1 MAVIDSKKLLPPSK
15 STGSALTTQKFLVP
29 ISNTKVKSSA
39 IVRASDITPVEN
51 ERVGGGKTLLG
62 EVIQIRKNVISIQKV
77 IADNNTLF
85 KKSEERKRKLLE
97 KEKFAKKEQQLE
109 KKDPKQKTSLSI
121 PSLPRTGFLDAI
133 KRFLFYTLLGAAF
146 VKFGKHIPKI
156 LEFSKKL
163 IPAFKFVED
172 FAGNVL
178 NGVVDF
184 VGAGY
189 KAYDKVRE
197 ITKQVGG
204 EDLEK
209 KFDEF
214 SKQFNTFA
222 NLALIAGMSTMGGT
236 DFSGGRGKPST
247 TKPGFDRV
255 RGGRVSKPTQARYLS
270 RYGKGAFTNR
280 FGQQSLRGLTGK
292 GVGRLAGKA
301 LGRVP
306 IIGGLVDFIISTV
319 IFKEKPG
326 RAAAKAVGAT
336 IGSALGT
343 FIPIPFAGTILGG
356 VVGDLV
362 GGALYD
368 SLVGNDTLKAK
379 AQGGQVTR
387 GGQRAS
393 GPARRSIR
401 RVRTRPPKIKPQKT
415 IPGKDIGG
423 KEEIKKIF
431 PSPAN
436 PNQRNPLGVLE
447 TTSKNLKEVPLLGG
461 IMGASVDLAMGQKPD
476 ASVFRRIGY
485 GFGALVQNAIDAET
499 SNTIG
504 NIQKELVGLAGGGSV
519 PRTLSTGESIGMQ
532 IGERLGKTL
541 EAMMN
546 SKVTETLQSIRQQ
559 FGKAGFGFGSGGGPG
574 GGPGGELDADQQEA
588 FEKIR
593 KIAEKVGSPNPS
605 VTAAIAMI
613 ESGWLSNP
621 NSVYF
626 ASGKTNPFGQSGRG
640 PKGSVPGRN
649 GQEFA
654 VYNNLEEGVKAHVDR
669 WKSSYIGNTP
679 EEIIE
684 NIRRGAGPGAPGMY
698 NNEPG
703 ANWTAKILSAYR
715 SGTQPKPSKVSSAAY
730 RAILPEG
737 NPVLTSGFGLRK
749 VRWGSKYHRGVDI
762 GVDRGSRVLSAAAG
776 TAYVLD
782 NATWGSFGQ
791 AVVVDHG
798 DGTST
803 IYGHVDPIV
812 KNGQKVKKGDTIA
825 KVKFWP
831 KGAYGAENED
841 NTHLHFERR
850 LGGVG
855 FSGKAVDPSG
865 YLNSLIPKPT
875 PKPAQPPSPPPSQV
889 RTRMTRSNQWKPE
902 DSGLIKLPD
911 GTYGRKASLAPST
924 SPSIASGVNQKAF
937 YEEIA
942 GGSTLILQK
951 VITEKPVPT
960 PMNSGGSVAFID
972 NSTLPITAFLS

>member
-29 ISNTKVKSSA
+29 ISNIKVKSSA
-39 IVRASDITPVEN
+39 IVRASNVTPVEN

-109 KKDPKQKTSLSI
+109 QKDPKQKTSLSI

-163 IPAFKFVED
+163 IPAFKFVEN
-172 FAGNVL
+172 FTGNLL
-178 NGVVDF
+178 NGAIEFIDK
-184 VGAGY
+184 GY

-197 ITKQVGG
+197 LTKQVGG

-236 DFSGGRGKPST
+236 DFGGGGKPFT

-255 RGGRVSKPTQARYLS
+255 KGGRVSKPTQARYLS

-343 FIPIPFAGTILGG
+343 FIPVPFAGTILGG

-393 GPARRSIR
+393 GPARRSVR

-423 KEEIKKIF
+423 RKKIGELF
-431 PSPAN
+431 YDSPN

-504 NIQKELVGLAGGGSV
+504 NIQKELVGLAGGGAV

-532 IGERLGKTL
+532 IGEKLGKTL

-559 FGKAGFGFGSGGGPG
+559 FGKEGFGLVDSGVDGPVTGEVAAGTVAPGQLSIEQLVGLAKGAGFSDN
-574 GGPGGELDADQQEA
+574 DAV
-588 FEKIR
+588 IM
-593 KIAEKVGSPNPS
+593 
-605 VTAAIAMI
+605 AAIAMA
-613 ESGWLSNP
+613 ESGGNSNAHNNNRATGDNSYGLWQINMIDELGP
-621 NSVYF
+621 ARRKQFGISNDEQLKDPVTNAHAARIVKQESGFVSWSVYKSGRYKNYLGSAQKA
-626 ASGKTNPFGQSGRG
+626 ASAPKITVYKQPTTGGFVPLGNELGSLQEARRIAESLGVPLYSHMRPGDPGYHGSGRAMDFSNDAVGKGTPEQLRLAQTLVQKYGKTA
-640 PKGSVPGRN
+640 K
-649 GQEFA
+649 
-654 VYNNLEEGVKAHVDR
+654 
-669 WKSSYIGNTP
+669 
-679 EEIIE
+679 EIIYTPLGFS
-684 NIRRGAGPGAPGMY
+684 IKDG
-698 NNEPG
+698 
-703 ANWTAKILSAYR
+703 K
-715 SGTQPKPSKVSSAAY
+715 KVSPIDPGNHYHHVHVAFEKGGKVHGLT
-730 RAILPEG
+730 RAILGEKGPE
-737 NPVLTSGFGLRK
+737 F
-749 VRWGSKYHRGVDI
+749 
-762 GVDRGSRVLSAAAG
+762 
-776 TAYVLD
+776 VLD
-782 NATWGSFGQ
+782 ANTTAALEQNYPGFLDALNKADYKGSLQ
-791 AVVVDHG
+791 ILSNYASYYNPSNS
-798 DGTST
+798 ST
-803 IYGHVDPIV
+803 I
-812 KNGQKVKKGDTIA
+812 
-825 KVKFWP
+825 
-831 KGAYGAENED
+831 
-841 NTHLHFERR
+841 
-850 LGGVG
+850 
-855 FSGKAVDPSG
+855 
-865 YLNSLIPKPT
+865 
-875 PKPAQPPSPPPSQV
+875 
-889 RTRMTRSNQWKPE
+889 M
-902 DSGLIKLPD
+902 
-911 GTYGRKASLAPST
+911 
-924 SPSIASGVNQKAF
+924 
-937 YEEIA
+937 
-942 GGSTLILQK
+942 LQK
-951 VITEKPVPT
+951 VIIEKPVPM
-960 PMNSGGSVAFID
+960 PMSGGHIASID
-972 NSTLPITAFLS
+972 NSGTPSSTASLAIG